1 MKSSNH
7 KLLNDAYTLH
17 LIITILLAL
26 GGFVTGI
33 AYAIIQ
39 ENGWLLL
46 AIWLG
51 TFVVVGLG
59 YVLGRLFL
67 DMLDDIKAIRDVT
80 LKNAA
85 VRTSAPHATNSVAV
99 TETVADKL
107 TQLNTLLRDGKITQE
122 FYEKEKA
129 RILSGYNG
137 NANNSTAAPSV
148 APHATNSVAV
158 TKTVAD
164 KLTQLNTLL
173 RDGKI
178 TQEFYEKEKARI
190 LSGYSGNA
198 NNSTAAPS
206 VAKAADNAVAS
217 STDIAGQQKTLQ
229 LKAMLEKGA
238 ITQEEYEEKTKEYE
252 KKMKETY
259 TIE

>member
-7 KLLNDAYTLH
+7 KLLNAAYTLH

-26 GGFVTGI
+26 GGVATGI
-33 AYAIIQ
+33 TYAVILHAFWI
-39 ENGWLLL
+39 LPV
-46 AIWLG
+46 IWAG

-59 YVLGRLFL
+59 YVFGRLFL

-85 VRTSAPHATNSVAV
+85 VRTSAPQATYS
-99 TETVADKL
+99 
-107 TQLNTLLRDGKITQE
+107 I
-122 FYEKEKA
+122 
-129 RILSGYNG
+129 
-137 NANNSTAAPSV
+137 
-148 APHATNSVAV
+148 AV
-158 TKTVAD
+158 TKTAAD
-164 KLTQLNTLL
+164 TTAVP
-173 RDGKI
+173 
-178 TQEFYEKEKARI
+178 TVKA
-190 LSGYSGNA
+190 
-198 NNSTAAPS
+198 AAPS

-217 STDIAGQQKTLQ
+217 STDIARQQKTLQ

>member
-67 DMLDDIKAIRDVT
+67 DMLDDNKAIRDVT

-99 TETVADKL
+99 TE
-107 TQLNTLLRDGKITQE
+107 
-122 FYEKEKA
+122 
-129 RILSGYNG
+129 
-137 NANNSTAAPSV
+137 
-148 APHATNSVAV
+148 
-158 TKTVAD
+158 TVAD

>member
-1 MKSSNH
+1 MEPSDYKMWNA
-7 KLLNDAYTLH
+7 AYKLH

-26 GGFVTGI
+26 GGFAGGI
-33 AYAIIQ
+33 AYAVIQ
-39 ENGWLLL
+39 ENVWLLF
-46 AIWLG
+46 AIWAG

-67 DMLDDIKAIRDVT
+67 DMLDDIKTIRDST
-80 LKNAA
+80 LKTALNGQA
-85 VRTSAPHATNSVAV
+85 VKTSAPQATNSVAV
-99 TETVADKL
+99 TKTVADKL
-107 TQLNTLLRDGKITQE
+107 TQLQILLRDGKITQE

-129 RILSGYNG
+129 RILSGRNG
-137 NANNSTAAPSV
+137 N
-148 APHATNSVAV
+148 
-158 TKTVAD
+158 
-164 KLTQLNTLL
+164 
-173 RDGKI
+173 
-178 TQEFYEKEKARI
+178 E
-190 LSGYSGNA
+190 

-238 ITQEEYEEKTKEYE
+238 ITQEEYEKKTKEYE